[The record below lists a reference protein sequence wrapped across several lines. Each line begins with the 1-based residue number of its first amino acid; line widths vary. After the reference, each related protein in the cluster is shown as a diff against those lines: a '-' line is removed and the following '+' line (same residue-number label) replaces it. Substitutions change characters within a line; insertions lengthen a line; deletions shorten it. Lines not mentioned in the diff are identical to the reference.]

1 MRRAFGAATL
11 ALLLLAPSSL
21 SGLPAA
27 RADGGCA
34 FIGWE
39 PIIVWMNRGVA
50 EIAGE
55 AEAVCTHPMDTVT
68 VNGWLFAGKGLDA
81 RGTAVAFGTNTCRD
95 AATCS
100 VIVTYLA
107 SSAGSIWSWHT
118 HADGSWKHGPN
129 STKQGGVRNV
139 STCLN
144 VYWRS

>member
-1 MRRAFGAATL
+1 MKRILRAGTVV
-11 ALLLLAPSSL
+11 LLLSSSSFW
-21 SGLPAA
+21 SGRPAA
-27 RADGGCA
+27 ADGGCA
-34 FIGWE
+34 FIGWD
-39 PIIVWMNRGVA
+39 PIIVWMNRGVV

-55 AEAVCTHPMDTVT
+55 GEAVCTHAMDTVT
-68 VNGWLFAGKGLDA
+68 VNGWLYACKGFDA
-81 RGTAVAFGTNTCRD
+81 RGSAVASATNTCHD

-118 HADGSWKHGPN
+118 DADGSWKHGPN
-129 STKQGGVRNV
+129 STKQRGDRYV